1 MLRALPYIL
10 IGLAFYG
17 GWYYWQQRPKEALAA
32 DLLRLEVTD
41 VKQVFVQPAN
51 SPAFQF
57 GRVEE
62 GWLISSGH
70 NHRLEVS
77 QRPET
82 LLAAL
87 INMRSID
94 LAPTPEAED
103 QLAALEL
110 RLQDDSPV
118 KFELYRAPDSVAY
131 QTVVRFGEQ
140 PDYFALD
147 NFDHQHLPLA
157 FTNYRSYEL
166 LKLDQWATL
175 DSLQWQRADTT
186 LTYWSRPDSSQ
197 QLDSLKQLWGHLT
210 GTIFADYFDEIGD
223 EPDWYGSYRLFGG
236 SDSAD
241 LKVYFDTLWPR
252 PFVLYSTQYP
262 KTYFAVDSLPLP
274 LLGISR

>member
-1 MLRALPYIL
+1 MLAL
-10 IGLAFYG
+10 YG

-32 DLLRLEVTD
+32 DLLRLQAEE
-41 VKQVFVQPAN
+41 VKQVLVQPV
-51 SPAFQF
+51 SGPAFQF

-87 INMRSID
+87 ISMRSID
-94 LAPTPEAED
+94 LAPAPKTED
-103 QLAALEL
+103 QLAAVEL

-118 KFELYRAPDSVAY
+118 KFELYSAPDSVAY
-131 QTVVRFGEQ
+131 QTIVRFGEQ

-147 NFDHQHLPLA
+147 KFDHQRLPLA
-157 FTNYRSYEL
+157 FANYRSYEL
-166 LKLDQWATL
+166 LKLDQWARL
-175 DSLQWQRADTT
+175 DSLQWQQADTT

-197 QLDSLKQLWGHLT
+197 QLDSLKQLWGRLT
-210 GTIFADYFDEIGD
+210 GTTFADYFDEIGD

-241 LKVYFDTLWPR
+241 LKVYFDTLWPQ
-252 PFVLYSTQYP
+252 PFVLYSSQYP

-274 LLGISR
+274 LSGIGL